1 MEIVWTIIFILLGTV
16 AGGLQAIGNR
26 RWDAYIRA
34 REDYEEDVDGKMTKK
49 QKAEFQARKEAEA
62 KLTWMP
68 AKDVIKE
75 RPGRLI
81 AYIIL
86 GAAGATA
93 LALIYGVN
101 AATWTLLAFFTVMIL
116 IAMIDL
122 DTMEIPFSLNVVIL
136 GLGLLS
142 LLTFQGTEPFSDIT
156 IVNRIV
162 GMLVIAGPMFLLD
175 LIIPGAFGGGD
186 IKMMFA
192 AGFLLGWKM
201 IVMGFFM
208 GAIVGGVIGV
218 IVLIRKKKGGKEHMP
233 FGPSLCIGMA
243 LAVTFGT
250 QLINWYIDVLKKMVS
265 QD

>member
-1 MEIVWTIIFILLGTV
+1 MDIVMMIIFILLGTI
-16 AGGLQAIGNR
+16 AGALQAIGNR

-34 REDYEEDVDGKMTKK
+34 REDYDEDVDGKMTKK
-49 QKAEFQARKEAEA
+49 QKQEFEARKEAEA

-75 RPGRLI
+75 RPGRFAACL
-81 AYIIL
+81 IL
-86 GAAGATA
+86 GAIGAVGLSVA
-93 LALIYGVN
+93 YGVN
-101 AATWTLLAFFTVMIL
+101 AATWTLLVFFTVLIL

-122 DTMEIPFSLNVVIL
+122 DTMEIPFSLNLVIL

-142 LLTFQGTEPFSDIT
+142 LLTFQWTEPFSEIT

-162 GMLVIAGPMFLLD
+162 GMLCIAGPMLIID

-201 IVMGFFM
+201 IVAGFFM
-208 GAIVGGVIGV
+208 GAIVGGAVGITV
-218 IVLIRKKKGGKEHMP
+218 MVRKKKGGKEHIP
-233 FGPSLCIGMA
+233 FGPSLCVGMF
-243 LAVTFGT
+243 LAVMFGT
-250 QLINWYIDVLKKMVS
+250 QLIDWYIGILKNAMGK
-265 QD
+265 

>member
-1 MEIVWTIIFILLGTV
+1 MEILWMIIFILIGTV
-16 AGGLQAIGNR
+16 AGALQAIGNR

-34 REDYEEDVDGKMTKK
+34 REDYDEDVDGKMTKK

-75 RPGRLI
+75 RPGRFVACL
-81 AYIIL
+81 IL
-86 GAAGATA
+86 GAAGAVT
-93 LALIYGVN
+93 LSVCYGVN
-101 AATWTLLAFFTVMIL
+101 AATWTLLAFFTVLIL

-122 DTMEIPFSLNVVIL
+122 DTMEIPFSLNLVIL

-142 LLTFQGTEPFSDIT
+142 LLTFQGTTPFSEIT
-156 IVNRIV
+156 ILNRVI
-162 GMLVIAGPMFLLD
+162 GMFCIAGPMFLINLF
-175 LIIPGAFGGGD
+175 ISGAFGGGD
-186 IKMMFA
+186 VKMMLA

-201 IVMGFFM
+201 IVAGFFM
-208 GAIVGGVIGV
+208 GAIVGGAVGITV
-218 IVLIRKKKGGKEHMP
+218 MVRKKKGGKEHIP

-250 QLINWYIDVLKKMVS
+250 QMIDWYIDILKKSMG
-265 QD
+265 Q